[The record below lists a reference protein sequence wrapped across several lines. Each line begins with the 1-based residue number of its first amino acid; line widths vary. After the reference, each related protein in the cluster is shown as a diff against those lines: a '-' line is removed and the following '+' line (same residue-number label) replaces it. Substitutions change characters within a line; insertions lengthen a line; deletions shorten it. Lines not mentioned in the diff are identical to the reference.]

1 MRKVL
6 FKRWIPRELVKV
18 EGKHFETTKLGTACW
33 SEFTYGGLFHQWAN
47 ASIESDQGNATYTV
61 GLIELSDGTMEEV
74 LPTNIKFIN

>member
-33 SEFTYGGLFHQWAN
+33 SEFKYEGLFHQW
-47 ASIESDQGNATYTV
+47 GNACTEGETSFGNYSV
-61 GLIELSDGTMEEV
+61 ALIELSDGTIEEV
-74 LPTNIKFIN
+74 LPTNIKFID